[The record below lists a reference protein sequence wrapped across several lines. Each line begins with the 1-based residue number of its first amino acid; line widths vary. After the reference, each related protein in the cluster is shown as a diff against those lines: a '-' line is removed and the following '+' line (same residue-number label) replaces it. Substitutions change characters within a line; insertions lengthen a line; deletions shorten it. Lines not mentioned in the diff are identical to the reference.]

1 VYKYLGVEL
10 KSGLCFKQYKARIV
24 AEARKRMM
32 LVWAMGMRGG
42 ELAVQDCVR
51 VWQALV
57 RPVLEYGTVVWGG
70 VKWEE
75 AEQVQREM
83 GKMILRCS
91 SKMTNEVVWWT
102 LKGRRDFLTLNYWGK
117 IVGGMSPRRL
127 VWQVYHA
134 SRSRYDDMASQND
147 HNEYT
152 QTNTKWC
159 RNIHSLLQ
167 SIGMEDTWNKNTL
180 TRNEAKNWRYT
191 VREKIKEREEI
202 QWKQRMRHKPKLR
215 TYRQLKTKLQF
226 EHTYLTMRDR
236 EAREVMTRLRGG
248 TNELRIET
256 GRYAITNRD
265 RRLDLHER
273 RCLICWSGEIEDETH
288 FVLDCAEYEDLREKM
303 LGVLKR
309 ALAKQQKLQATQQPI
324 FDIHKGRKEEEG
336 RKKLMAVLIGE
347 SFVSTDERLRKA
359 VLLFCAR
366 AMKRRNNLVRTALN
380 QMT

>member
-1 VYKYLGVEL
+1 
-10 KSGLCFKQYKARIV
+10 
-24 AEARKRMM
+24 
-32 LVWAMGMRGG
+32 MGMRGG

-57 RPVLEYGTVVWGG
+57 RPVLEYGTVVWGE

-91 SKMTNEVVWWT
+91 SKMTNEVVLGELGWWT

-117 IVGGMSPRRL
+117 IVGGMSPKRL
-127 VWQVYHA
+127 VSQVYHA
-134 SRSRYDDMASQND
+134 SRSRYDDMTSDSNHSD
-147 HNEYT
+147 HSKHTNYT
-152 QTNTKWC
+152 QRNNKWC
-159 RNIHSLLQ
+159 KNIHSLLK

-180 TRNEAKNWRYT
+180 TRKEAKNWRYT
-191 VREKIKEREEI
+191 VKEKIQEREEL
-202 QWKQRMRHKPKLR
+202 QWKERMQHKPKLR

-265 RRLDLHER
+265 RPLDAHER
-273 RCLICWSGEIEDETH
+273 RCLICLSGEIEDETH
-288 FVLDCAEYEDLREKM
+288 FVLDCSVYEDLREKM
-303 LGVLKR
+303 FGVLKR
-309 ALAKQQKLQATQQPI
+309 TLSKQQKLQATQQPLL
-324 FDIHKGRKEEEG
+324 DIHKARKEEEG
-336 RKKLMAVLIGE
+336 RKKLMAGLIGE
-347 SFVSTDERLRKA
+347 SSVSTNERLRKA
-359 VLLFCAR
+359 VLLFCTR
-366 AMKRRNNLVRTALN
+366 AMERRNNFVRTALD